1 MEETGVLEAIAHGIL
16 RLSGGSRT
24 AIIIIILWVSAVF
37 SAFIDNIPFAA
48 TMVPVLKVLA
58 AASGAPLPV
67 LAWSLAIGADIGGS
81 ATPIG
86 ASANVVGVNIA
97 GRSGITLGWKRYCW
111 ESVPATV
118 LVLLIASL
126 FLLFHY

>member
-1 MEETGVLEAIAHGIL
+1 
-16 RLSGGSRT
+16 
-24 AIIIIILWVSAVF
+24 
-37 SAFIDNIPFAA
+37 
-48 TMVPVLKVLA
+48 MVPVLKVLA

-81 ATPIG
+81 ETPIG
-86 ASANVVGVNIA
+86 ASDNVVGVNIA

-111 ESVPATV
+111 ESVPANV